1 MVTCQILNKI
11 KKKLTATNVEAV
23 KVNPPGNVEEFLVKF
38 CHIVAP
44 AYMIRGVGVGKAK
57 TATNVK
63 SRLAG
68 TTEDSPNVKVAGQ
81 VRPRQTLRELHILK
95 FPKFQALQ

>member
-1 MVTCQILNKI
+1 M
-11 KKKLTATNVEAV
+11 AGTNVEAV
-23 KVNPPGNVEEFLVKF
+23 KANPPGNVEEFLVKF

-57 TATNVK
+57 TATYVK

-68 TTEDSPNVKVAGQ
+68 NTENLAKVKVV
-81 VRPRQTLRELHILK
+81 VRVRLRQTS
-95 FPKFQALQ
+95 